1 MLEQQEFF
9 LSDFLR
15 ANRSTKITKNQRDG
29 RDLKWS
35 AKFG

>member
-15 ANRSTKITKNQRDG
+15 ANRSNKITKKQRDG
-29 RDLKWS
+29 ET
-35 AKFG
+35 